1 MRTRTI
7 AWAFLICASLGVV
20 AHRAADAQSAQ
31 PGTAGP
37 AAGSAAP
44 APETAV
50 GLQREVTLS
59 PQEEVKQAD
68 AFLSRIAVT
77 GSTVRRMLEQARA
90 QRDVVKTLC
99 LNDKLNQIDVAQR
112 SAEDRRTAL
121 GQAVQRSDTDLAN
134 HEFTILT
141 VLRQRVEQLG
151 AESNQCVGEELTLIG
166 ESKVTTVIDPNLP
179 NEDPSAYPDY
189 PVVSVPPVCA
199 SCVK

>member
-1 MRTRTI
+1 MRIRSLSRGLAFSAILSAI
-7 AWAFLICASLGVV
+7 AFRV
-20 AHRAADAQSAQ
+20 AGAEPSPPSNA
-31 PGTAGP
+31 P
-37 AAGSAAP
+37 P
-44 APETAV
+44 APEASA
-50 GLQREVTLS
+50 GLQREVKLS
-59 PQEEVKQAD
+59 PQEEVKQGE
-68 AFLSRIAVT
+68 AFVGRIAVT
-77 GSTVRRMLEQARA
+77 GSNVRRMLEQARG

-112 SAEDRRTAL
+112 SAEDRRGAL
-121 GQAVQRSDTDLAN
+121 NQAVQRNDPDLAN

-179 NEDPSAYPDY
+179 NDDSSAYPTY
-189 PVVSVPPVCA
+189 PVVSLPPTCA

>member
-1 MRTRTI
+1 MRIRSLSWGL
-7 AWAFLICASLGVV
+7 AFSAFL
-20 AHRAADAQSAQ
+20 
-31 PGTAGP
+31 
-37 AAGSAAP
+37 SAAVFGVAGAQTSP
-44 APETAV
+44 STSTTAPEASA
-50 GLQREVTLS
+50 GLSRDVKLS
-59 PQEEVKQAD
+59 PQEELKQAD
-68 AFLSRIAVT
+68 AFVGRIAVT
-77 GSTVRRMLEQARA
+77 GSSVRRMLEQARA

-121 GQAVQRSDTDLAN
+121 GQAAQRSDSDLAN

-179 NEDPSAYPDY
+179 NDDSTAYPPY
-189 PVVSVPPVCA
+189 PIISLPPVCA
-199 SCVK
+199 SCIK